1 MQPILNRIYEKN
13 GGMYDRNVYEYKYRE
28 IAVNYLFNDNV
39 NLEDTIKKLKI

>member
-1 MQPILNRIYEKN
+1 MKKMEECTIETSMNIN
-13 GGMYDRNVYEYKYRE
+13 RE